1 MNGTAKNPP
10 KWKLEYLTFE
20 PSKLHPPNVTM
31 LTSGTATAQGGDTT
45 GAKEGFVYPVPLK
58 RLPRKLRAPGV
69 KKSKYLPYKMADLT
83 IPSWVRLVKRLGKKK
98 NEKLRERFRRF
109 MYMGANTEL

>member
-1 MNGTAKNPP
+1 MNGTAKKPP

-31 LTSGTATAQGGDTT
+31 VATPQWGNTT

-58 RLPRKLRAPGV
+58 RLPRKLRTPGV
-69 KKSKYLPYKMADLT
+69 KKSKYLAYQMADLT